1 MPDELPVLKEQFRY
15 MHKEVEEMKD
25 DLKQH
30 DRSLQ
35 ARVRFEERIQFQLK
49 SIQTE
54 LSSLTETIQKD
65 TGWRGFILDFVKAV
79 AQIAALVG
87 AGKFIF

>member
-25 DLKQH
+25 DLKEH
-30 DRSLQ
+30 ERALQ
-35 ARVRFEERIQFQLK
+35 VRVRFEERIQFQLK
-49 SIQTE
+49 AIQTD
-54 LSSLTETIQKD
+54 LSSLTDTIKKD
-65 TGWRGFILDFVKAV
+65 TGWRGFFLDFIKAA